1 MADTIYYRLEA
12 AELHARAWREHP
24 ALRAEFENL
33 SRAYLQLAEQ
43 AERNSQFG
51 LEYETPPKKDDD
63 KAAP

>member
-1 MADTIYYRLEA
+1 MADTIYYRLKA

-43 AERNSQFG
+43 AEHSQFG
-51 LEYETPPKKDDD
+51 LEHETPPKKDDD